1 MTESPGLMP
10 EAKSERAP
18 INDGDQTILL
28 LRWALIIATAYLV
41 LFHRPISETPPLV
54 ALFIAFYLTSNL
66 AVGAMLRRLRTT
78 RVFLI
83 VVVLF
88 DTLAVSVALLLTQK
102 ATSDFFLLY
111 FVVMLI
117 GTVTESLASVLTA
130 ALLISLVHVYT
141 VARFIGIDE
150 LIQGG
155 HLVRIPFLFV
165 VALFFG
171 HLVQRARNAEREA
184 EEARAERRAQND
196 FVAMV
201 AHDLK
206 GPLSAVLG
214 FAEQL
219 REDPPSDAAERRD
232 FMDRIESNAQ
242 QAVTLA
248 MNFVDAFRL
257 ESGSLQLRREPVS
270 LNEAVERALEPS
282 LHAARAR
289 GIAIETHLATDLPRV
304 SMDRRAFD
312 RVVANLMSNAIKF
325 SPERGALQVTTS
337 RRGDDIILSVR
348 DHGPGVPVDER
359 DKLFR
364 RFGSLSGSKRDSTG
378 LGLFVVKT
386 FTEAHGGRVR
396 AEFPADGG
404 SVFEVVFPTSPMS
417 PTSS

>member
-1 MTESPGLMP
+1 MLAART
-10 EAKSERAP
+10 AP
-18 INDGDQTILL
+18 AAVDDGGQTILL

-54 ALFIAFYLTSNL
+54 ALFIALYLASNV
-66 AVGAMLRRLRTT
+66 AVGAMLRRLRAS
-78 RVFLI
+78 RVLLI

-117 GTVTESLASVLTA
+117 GTLTESLASVLTA

-141 VARFIGIDE
+141 VGRFLGIGE
-150 LIQGG
+150 MMKGG

-165 VALFFG
+165 VGLFFG
-171 HLVQRARNAEREA
+171 HLVQRARTAERAA
-184 EEARAERRAQND
+184 EEEREQRRAQND

-206 GPLSAVLG
+206 GPLAAVLG

-219 REDPPSDAAERRD
+219 RDDPPSDPAERRD

-257 ESGSLQLRREPVS
+257 ESGSVALRREKVA
-270 LNEAVERALEPS
+270 LNPALENALDPL

-289 GIAIETHLATDLPRV
+289 GIAVETRLGPELPPA
-304 SMDRRAFD
+304 SLDRRAFD
-312 RVVANLMSNAIKF
+312 RVIANLLSNAIKF
-325 SPERGALQVTTS
+325 SPKGGAIEVATY
-337 RRGDDIILSVR
+337 RRGRDVAVSVR
-348 DHGPGVPVDER
+348 DHGPGVPAEER
-359 DKLFR
+359 GKLFQ
-364 RFGSLSGSKRDSTG
+364 RFGSLTGSRRDSTG
-378 LGLFVVKT
+378 LGLFIVKT
-386 FTEAHGGRVR
+386 FTEAHGGRVH
-396 AEFPADGG
+396 AEFPPDGG
-404 SVFEVVFPTSPMS
+404 SLFEVVLPTAS
-417 PTSS
+417 

>member
-1 MTESPGLMP
+1 MAESPGLMP
-10 EAKSERAP
+10 EARSRRAP
-18 INDGDQTILL
+18 IDDGGQTILL

-54 ALFIAFYLTSNL
+54 ALFVALYLASNL
-66 AVGAMLRRLRTT
+66 AVGAMLRRMRS
-78 RVFLI
+78 RRAFLL

-117 GTVTESLASVLTA
+117 GTVTESLASVLAA

-141 VARFIGIDE
+141 VARFVGIGE
-150 LIQGG
+150 MMQGG

-165 VALFFG
+165 VGLFFG
-171 HLVQRARNAEREA
+171 HLVQRARKAEREA
-184 EEARAERRAQND
+184 EEAQAQRRVQND

-214 FAEQL
+214 FAELL
-219 REDPPSDAAERRD
+219 REDPPSDPTERRD

-257 ESGSLQLRREPVS
+257 ESGSLQLRREPVPF
-270 LNEAVERALEPS
+270 NEAVEQALDPS

-289 GIAIETHLATDLPRV
+289 GIFIETHLATDLPDA
-304 SMDRRAFD
+304 SLDRRAFD

-325 SPERGALQVTTS
+325 SPERGTLQITTS
-337 RRGDDIILSVR
+337 QRGGDIVLSVR
-348 DHGPGVPVDER
+348 DHGPGVPVEER
-359 DKLFR
+359 DKLFQ
-364 RFGSLSGSKRDSTG
+364 RFGSLSGSKRESTG
-378 LGLFVVKT
+378 LGLFIVKT
-386 FTEAHGGRVR
+386 FTEAHGGHVR
-396 AEFPADGG
+396 AEFPGDGG
-404 SVFEVVFPTSPMS
+404 SVFEVIFPVS
-417 PTSS
+417 PTSG